1 MALAAV
7 RVVSHPFHNKMACS
21 TKIKLRR
28 DYGRDSQQNLLTT
41 RQDGTCAVY
50 LQVIINRTV
59 LRFDLEIHWYPD
71 YFDLAAGRALPRFR
85 DDQAAADVNMEAG
98 KAFGE
103 ANTILLRYRAD
114 NAEPTPKEFKSQFRN
129 PLSRTDFV
137 AYFALKAWERY
148 RAGEIEKLT
157 YDTQMSSHRALVSF
171 RPKIAFSAL
180 AKLNFSSKFEAH
192 LLAQGKRATTRWAR
206 HKDMVTYLNL
216 ARKDDHITFA
226 NPYADFKVKKGK
238 SDRSAL
244 PQRDV
249 QLLDAHYQTLPVGH
263 RLRPVLRRWLFSLA
277 SCGMRISDAQRV
289 ERGWRFEDTLIF
301 KPWKGRRR
309 SDRHI
314 KVLLGARAM
323 QLWDEA
329 VAEQD
334 HPHFVFTDLS
344 GQKANVWLKAAAA
357 ELGIPRNIF
366 NHQARRTFGSLY
378 LAQGGQLL
386 HLQDYFGHAD
396 IAATMIYVEPMAAQ
410 RRDEAKKV
418 DAIFGPAP
426 ILHEAPAPRP
436 LAPMSWHL
444 RNSLE

>member
-1 MALAAV
+1 
-7 RVVSHPFHNKMACS
+7 
-21 TKIKLRR
+21 
-28 DYGRDSQQNLLTT
+28 
-41 RQDGTCAVY
+41 
-50 LQVIINRTV
+50 
-59 LRFDLEIHWYPD
+59 
-71 YFDLAAGRALPRFR
+71 
-85 DDQAAADVNMEAG
+85 
-98 KAFGE
+98 
-103 ANTILLRYRAD
+103 
-114 NAEPTPKEFKSQFRN
+114 
-129 PLSRTDFV
+129 
-137 AYFALKAWERY
+137 
-148 RAGEIEKLT
+148 
-157 YDTQMSSHRALVSF
+157 
-171 RPKIAFSAL
+171 
-180 AKLNFSSKFEAH
+180 
-192 LLAQGKRATTRWAR
+192 
-206 HKDMVTYLNL
+206 
-216 ARKDDHITFA
+216 
-226 NPYADFKVKKGK
+226 
-238 SDRSAL
+238 
-244 PQRDV
+244 
-249 QLLDAHYQTLPVGH
+249 
-263 RLRPVLRRWLFSLA
+263 
-277 SCGMRISDAQRV
+277 
-289 ERGWRFEDTLIF
+289 
-301 KPWKGRRR
+301 
-309 SDRHI
+309 
-314 KVLLGARAM
+314 M